1 MHSSMWNLFGVL
13 SQQEHRISQ
22 LLVKPAIDTIGQ
34 TSLVGIV
41 TKGIKMLMNLVS
53 TVECLLK
60 VAITDI
66 ASYERLQLCNSI

>member
-13 SQQEHRISQ
+13 SQQEHRIGQ

>member
-13 SQQEHRISQ
+13 SQQEHRIGQ

-66 ASYERLQLCNSI
+66 AGYERLQLCNSI